1 MMRAMMVLVVAA
13 LPAAA
18 EDRRELGAHEHGHS
32 VLNIAIEGGAIAMEL
47 IAPGADIVGFEHAA
61 STAEQRAAAVEQA
74 RAVLADPLAL
84 FLLPAHAGCALESAE
99 IALETEEHEDEHAED
114 HDAEEY
120 ADAEDH
126 DADAEE
132 HGHEASHSAFHAEY
146 AISCASPDHLGGIG
160 FAFFEPFPGARE
172 IEVTV
177 ITETGQTRYEVERD
191 APRIDLKGLI

>member
-1 MMRAMMVLVVAA
+1 MMRAMKRAVMVLVVVA

-18 EDRRELGAHEHGHS
+18 EERRELGAHEHGHS

-61 STAEQRAAAVEQA
+61 STAEQRAAVEQA
-74 RAVLADPLAL
+74 HAVLADPLAL
-84 FLLPAHAGCALESAE
+84 FVLPAHAGCALESAE
-99 IALETEEHEDEHAED
+99 IALETEEHEDEHAE
-114 HDAEEY
+114 E
-120 ADAEDH
+120 H

-146 AISCASPDHLGGIG
+146 AISCASPDHLGSIG

-177 ITETGQTRYEVERD
+177 ITENGQTRYEVERD